1 MEIFEVG
8 VTEAVGGM
16 SGAMPLGL
24 LPGFGRVSRNKTR
37 GAAREPRGDKRHV
50 ARRPRVRP
58 PRRSILVVG

>member
-8 VTEAVGGM
+8 VTEAEGGM

-37 GAAREPRGDKRHV
+37 GAARGQT
-50 ARRPRVRP
+50 ARCP
-58 PRRSILVVG
+58 PSSCPRSILVVG